1 MESLKPQR
9 KMDTKAYRPT
19 QSVYLKQCR
28 TGGLICWLSDL
39 QCTVG
44 TMM

>member
-9 KMDTKAYRPT
+9 KMDTKTFHPT

-28 TGGLICWLSDL
+28 AGGLICWLIDPR
-39 QCTVG
+39 CTAG